1 MSYPLRS
8 GALLYILICCIVSGC
23 SLPWQSPAS
32 HDAPK
37 VLDVHGRE
45 QSFAAFA
52 HAPVLLFLWASWCP
66 ECLVE
71 LDNLDTVKE
80 KLKGHNVQIVAV
92 AISDTLDGVL
102 SLPLVQR
109 APFPILIDAQNAVRD
124 RYPVSGLPTTYLLGK
139 NGRPIPLIDP
149 EDGQEK
155 NYVMGFREWQSAAG
169 IQAIIGS
176 LPK

>member
-1 MSYPLRS
+1 MSYSLRN
-8 GALLYILICCIVSGC
+8 GTLLYVLICCIVSGC
-23 SLPWQSPAS
+23 SLSWQSPAS
-32 HDAPK
+32 HQAPK
-37 VLDVHGRE
+37 VLDLHGHE
-45 QSFAAFA
+45 QSFAAYA
-52 HAPVLLFLWASWCP
+52 HAPMLLFLWASWCP

-92 AISDTLDGVL
+92 AISDTLESVL
-102 SLPLVQR
+102 SVPLVRR
-109 APFPILIDAQNAVRD
+109 ALFPVLIDVQSAVRN
-124 RYPVSGLPTTYLLGK
+124 RYPVSGLPTTYLLDK
-139 NGRPIPLIDP
+139 NGRPILLIDP

-155 NYVMGFREWQSAAG
+155 KYVMGFREWQSAAG